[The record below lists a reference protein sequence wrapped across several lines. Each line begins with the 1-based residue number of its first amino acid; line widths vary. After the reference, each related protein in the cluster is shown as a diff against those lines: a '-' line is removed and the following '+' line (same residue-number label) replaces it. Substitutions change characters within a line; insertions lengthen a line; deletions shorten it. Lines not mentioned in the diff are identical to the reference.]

1 MYIIYNFLVLCVCC
15 LFVLPYF
22 LYRCIC
28 EAGFTTRMRQSLGG
42 LRDEEI
48 ASVAQKDCIWI
59 HGASVGEIVAT
70 SPLVKEIRKAYPDSP
85 ILVSAVTVGG
95 YNMAKQIIQEA
106 DAIIYFPLDMPFVS
120 ESFVK
125 RIQPRIFMPVETE
138 LWPNFLRAIRERNIP
153 VMMVNGRISEKSV
166 KTYRYL
172 YGIWDDMLNTVS
184 RFCMQS
190 SIDADY
196 ISHLGADPKKIYVT
210 GNTKFDQTYA
220 EVTPEDLEN
229 YKKELGIENA
239 YPVIVAGSTHPT
251 EEKVLFDVF
260 NEIIKSY
267 PEARLVIARIGRA
280 HV

>member
-1 MYIIYNFLVLCVCC
+1 
-15 LFVLPYF
+15 
-22 LYRCIC
+22 
-28 EAGFTTRMRQSLGG
+28 
-42 LRDEEI
+42 
-48 ASVAQKDCIWI
+48 
-59 HGASVGEIVAT
+59 
-70 SPLVKEIRKAYPDSP
+70 
-85 ILVSAVTVGG
+85 
-95 YNMAKQIIQEA
+95 
-106 DAIIYFPLDMPFVS
+106 
-120 ESFVK
+120 
-125 RIQPRIFMPVETE
+125 MPVETE

-267 PEARLVIARIGRA
+267 PEARLVIAPDRKSTRLNSS
-280 HV
+280 HVKRSRMPSSA